1 MFYVYDLDGLRFKG
15 PLEQLERERKVERRA
30 PVPPL
35 ESGGRRTPFGK
46 GPEYTAVTAYL
57 NATKKENMI
66 EPLVHIYQI
75 MSSPVDTITADRL
88 LLDAWGELDRK
99 GISQMVVVSDRMAV
113 TGLLSDKDILRRI
126 NIVDDEIVVEP
137 GLTVGDVMQKEVITT
152 DYMSDIR
159 RVARVMAYYHVA
171 SMPVIGSN
179 DTLSGIVTRG
189 DILRGFAE
197 NRKLNLW
204 A

>member
-1 MFYVYDLDGLRFKG
+1 MFYVYDIDGIRFRG
-15 PLEQLERERKVERRA
+15 PLEELEKERKVERRS

-35 ESGGRRTPFGK
+35 DSSGRRTPFAK
-46 GPEYTAVTAYL
+46 GQEPTGVAAYL
-57 NATKKENMI
+57 KATQKTNMI

-75 MSSPVDTITADRL
+75 MSSPVDTIHADRP
-88 LLDAWGELDRK
+88 LLDAWGELDK
-99 GISQMVVVSDRMAV
+99 LGVSQLVVVSERMRV
-113 TGLLSDKDILRRI
+113 IGLMSDKDILRRI
-126 NIVDDEIVVEP
+126 NIIDEEVVVEP
-137 GLTVGDVMQKEVITT
+137 GLKVGDVMQKEVITT
-152 DYMSDIR
+152 DAMSDIR
-159 RVARVMAYYHVA
+159 RVAKVMAYYHVD

-179 DTLSGIVTRG
+179 DSLSGIVTRG